1 MKRKRYTN
9 YAYVIGY
16 LILLR
21 VVLAITVGIN
31 FFSLGI
37 IFDLF
42 LVMFWVGAI
51 AIFMKKLITQKIFY
65 VIVVLISTVFAV
77 GDSIY
82 YDYFETISAKK
93 SFAGLKWLQEG
104 TTLEYDI
111 SIPLVAYLVTPI
123 LIGVIYLIITNKK
136 KDIFV
141 LKDFAILSSVF
152 VVQVILFIIWGSYNF
167 DTPIEYYRSDAYLFE
182 SMYDRVLYSEK
193 YGYYNYHVLDFT
205 KIRRSHDVAKTKIEI
220 DKFFDEQEPHVTNDM
235 SDIYNGYNVI
245 TIIGETLETRF
256 IDPVLTPNLFKM
268 MDEGMSFDNF
278 YTPVF
283 QQGAT
288 CNSEFMSL
296 SGLGAITT
304 NDWSNNICDSYG
316 NNTFSYSL
324 PSQLKE
330 QGYDTYYFHGGHE
343 WFYNREEVI
352 PSYGFETVKFQE
364 DFHRLGIDYIDKFDS
379 DMMMFFDEFVDYSN
393 PFYINLLTYSG
404 HGAYNQVEFFKYADR
419 VEEAYPNNDFDSE
432 VINYMEKLVELDTLV
447 GDLLVELEN
456 QGVLDNTIIAIYP
469 DHFPYMMNTET
480 YTEYIGIDE
489 DSYEIMKQKLII
501 YATNMDKTV
510 VSKAGATVDITPTLL
525 NMVNSNSEFKYFT
538 GTDLFSLEDNYILFS
553 DLTISDG
560 SNFLFINKKLFGDE
574 SEFSDLE
581 TALEQE
587 ISAFEI
593 QKKLLEIDY
602 FKVIKDE

>member
-1 MKRKRYTN
+1 MKNKRYTN

-51 AIFMKKLITQKIFY
+51 AIFMKKLLTQKIFY
-65 VIVVLISTVFAV
+65 IIVVLISTVFAV

-152 VVQVILFIIWGSYNF
+152 VVQVVLFIIWGSYSF
-167 DTPIEYYRSDAYLFE
+167 DTPLEYYRSDAYLFE

-205 KIRRSHDVAKTKIEI
+205 KIRRGHDIDETKSEI
-220 DKFFDEQEPHVTNDM
+220 DEFFLNQEEHQTNDM
-235 SDIYNGYNVI
+235 SDIYSGYNVI

-316 NNTFSYSL
+316 NNTYTYSL

-330 QGYDTYYFHGGHE
+330 QGYDTYYFHSGHE
-343 WFYNREEVI
+343 WFYI
-352 PSYGFETVKFQE
+352 
-364 DFHRLGIDYIDKFDS
+364 
-379 DMMMFFDEFVDYSN
+379 
-393 PFYINLLTYSG
+393 
-404 HGAYNQVEFFKYADR
+404 
-419 VEEAYPNNDFDSE
+419 
-432 VINYMEKLVELDTLV
+432 EK
-447 GDLLVELEN
+447 
-456 QGVLDNTIIAIYP
+456 
-469 DHFPYMMNTET
+469 
-480 YTEYIGIDE
+480 
-489 DSYEIMKQKLII
+489 K
-501 YATNMDKTV
+501 
-510 VSKAGATVDITPTLL
+510 
-525 NMVNSNSEFKYFT
+525 
-538 GTDLFSLEDNYILFS
+538 
-553 DLTISDG
+553 
-560 SNFLFINKKLFGDE
+560 
-574 SEFSDLE
+574 
-581 TALEQE
+581 
-587 ISAFEI
+587 
-593 QKKLLEIDY
+593 
-602 FKVIKDE
+602 